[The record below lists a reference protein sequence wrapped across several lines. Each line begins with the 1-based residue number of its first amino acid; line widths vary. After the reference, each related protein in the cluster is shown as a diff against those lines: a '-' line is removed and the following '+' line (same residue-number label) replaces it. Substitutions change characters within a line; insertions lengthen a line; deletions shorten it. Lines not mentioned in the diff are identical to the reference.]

1 MNAKTTTKY
10 EILVTVIILTLGA
23 LAMYYGDL
31 R

>member
-1 MNAKTTTKY
+1 MNTKTTKY
-10 EILVTVIILTLGA
+10 EILVTVLVLTLGV

>member
-1 MNAKTTTKY
+1 MNTKTTKY
-10 EILVTVIILTLGA
+10 EILVTVIILTLGT

>member
-1 MNAKTTTKY
+1 MNARTTKY